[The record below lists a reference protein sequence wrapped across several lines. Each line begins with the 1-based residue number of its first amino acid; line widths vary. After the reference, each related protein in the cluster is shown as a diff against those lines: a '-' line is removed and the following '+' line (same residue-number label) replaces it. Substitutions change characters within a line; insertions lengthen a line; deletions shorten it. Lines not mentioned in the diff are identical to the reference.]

1 MLLCLAQGMDFT
13 VWGTGSPRRQF
24 IYSIDLAKLFIWVL
38 REYEEIDPIIL
49 SGELYQF
56 CRVMVSDL

>member
-1 MLLCLAQGMDFT
+1 MDFT

-24 IYSIDLAKLFIWVL
+24 IYSIDLAKLFVWVL

-49 SGELYQF
+49 SG
-56 CRVMVSDL
+56 